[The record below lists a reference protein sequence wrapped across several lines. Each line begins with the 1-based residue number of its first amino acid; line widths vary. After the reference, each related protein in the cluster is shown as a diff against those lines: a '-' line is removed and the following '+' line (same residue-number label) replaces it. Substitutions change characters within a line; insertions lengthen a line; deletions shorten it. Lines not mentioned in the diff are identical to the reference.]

1 MDATHTMKGFTLVQ
15 AILLLE
21 ANGVEDITMIQYEDG
36 SRYKFNYTVGH
47 NKPQFADLTPQ
58 TLGDKT
64 RAEVIKRVI
73 LKF

>member
-1 MDATHTMKGFTLVQ
+1 MKGFTLVQ

-47 NKPQFADLTPQ
+47 TKTQFADLTPM
-58 TLGDKT
+58 TEKEIIK
-64 RAEVIKRVI
+64 ANVIKSIVV
-73 LKF
+73 KF